1 MKNYTIGANGYTML
15 MTSDGTFVYHP
26 TSSLIDKKI
35 QDMKISDRVSKAI
48 SSKSSQL
55 LNYTVNG
62 NLDVTIDDQSDDE
75 VGELGR
81 SIEKTVSR
89 LKEYID
95 YIDEISN
102 VLADMA
108 EETSATS
115 EELAA
120 QAVTLN
126 ELVQRF
132 EI

>member
-62 NLDVTIDDQSDDE
+62 NLDVTIDDQILDGIKDIS
-75 VGELGR
+75 
-81 SIEKTVSR
+81 
-89 LKEYID
+89 
-95 YIDEISN
+95 EIVQDNS
-102 VLADMA
+102 AMA

-115 EELAA
+115 GELAA